1 MGLFARHPHRAL
13 VKQAYQAFEAE
24 DWARAADL
32 LEEAALA
39 DPDSPD
45 GAALWFDAALAH
57 KFRRDWPRA
66 YALGKEAAA
75 RVTRGQEEP
84 AFWNL
89 GIAATILRD
98 WATARDAWTGY
109 GVTLQDGE
117 GEIVEDFGMTAIRIG
132 TPDGQEVV
140 WGQRLCPARARV
152 LSVPFD
158 PARRYGEVVV
168 HDGAPNGERIVDG
181 RHYPVFDEL
190 VCFEKSDLATLSVTV
205 TAAEPDDVD
214 ALLSAFQDRDL
225 GAEVLGSGV
234 MLCKCCSEGS
244 PAVQRFVSREASQ
257 TVLLAAPA
265 DEASGLLD
273 AWRAASADARAWENL
288 HTAG

>member
-1 MGLFARHPHRAL
+1 MGLFAGHPHRAI

-24 DWARAADL
+24 QWDQAAEL
-32 LEEAALA
+32 LEEAARA
-39 DPDSPD
+39 DPDSPG

-75 RVTRGQEEP
+75 RVAPGQEEP

-98 WATARDAWTGY
+98 WATAREAWTGY
-109 GVTLQDGE
+109 GVTLHDGE

-140 WGQRLCPARARV
+140 WAQRLCPARARV

-181 RHYPVFDEL
+181 RRYPVFDEL
-190 VCFEKSDLATLSVTV
+190 VRFEESDLATLSVTV

-244 PAVQRFVSREASQ
+244 QAVQRSKADAGSQ

-273 AWRAASADARAWENL
+273 AWRAASAEARAWENL